1 MTDVESKLRRLA
13 TDRRAKT
20 KDQTKV
26 QSVDYVALPDD
37 MVYDEPNNYQFL
49 RDFVK
54 FSSVWSPRSPAA
66 SHEAVALHILSAAA
80 AGRVVYDYGGRH
92 RTSLYQFLVA
102 GSTLYAKTTVAN
114 IGKDLLSE
122 AGLGRV
128 VIGRATPQSFF
139 DQCLEKVP
147 NDFDAL
153 SSTDQTRIRERLQN
167 AAQRAW
173 TADEFG
179 AWAASMLREGSH
191 YYEFRSLLLEIY
203 DSPEYVE
210 MSTRTHGTLPAR
222 RPTLS
227 LFALSTYGHVTKI
240 ASAGSPF
247 WRDGLLAR
255 FDFITTADGEEHND
269 AQFPPGQRVFPREL
283 VDGLR
288 RYDAML
294 GHAKVV
300 ISPVTETLNNGK
312 EKTLRQDVEVRPQL
326 PFVVSLSKDVYEAV
340 HRYDCFLRKCIADGL
355 VEDLHA
361 SYGRMPDR
369 ALRIAC
375 LLASYD
381 GRNECELR
389 DWKKA
394 QCIVERRRQC
404 LHWTYER
411 LTDVSGA
418 AEKVSR
424 TDGILRYVGT
434 ERCVSAR
441 DIQTKFRR
449 QFPSGMV
456 ELLRELDALVETGEL
471 HSVEPRKG
479 RRLYAVDAESLPST
493 TGKGT

>member
-1 MTDVESKLRRLA
+1 MTDIETKLQRLA
-13 TDRRAKT
+13 LTRRAKPT
-20 KDQTKV
+20 DQTNV
-26 QSVDYVALPDD
+26 ERIDYVALPDD
-37 MVYDEPNNYQFL
+37 MVYDEPHDYDFL

-54 FSSVWSPRSPAA
+54 FSSKWSPRSPAA

-102 GSTLYAKTTVAN
+102 PSTLYAKTTVAN
-114 IGKDLLSE
+114 IGRDLLSE
-122 AGLGRV
+122 AGLRRV
-128 VIGRATPQSFF
+128 VIGRATPQSYF

-147 NDFDAL
+147 TDFDAM
-153 SSTDQTRIRERLQN
+153 STDDQTRIRERLQN

-179 AWAASMLREGSH
+179 AWAASMLREGSV

-210 MSTRTHGTLPAR
+210 MSTRTHGTLPVR
-222 RPTLS
+222 RPTLA
-227 LFALSTYGHVTKI
+227 LFALSTYAHVAKI

-255 FDFITTADGEEHND
+255 FDFITTTDDEVHND
-269 AQFPPGQRVFPREL
+269 EPFPPGTRVFPREL
-283 VDGLR
+283 VGGLR
-288 RYDAML
+288 NYDAML
-294 GHAKVV
+294 GHADVD
-300 ISPVTETLNNGK
+300 IRPVMETMQNGK
-312 EKTLRQDVEVRPQL
+312 EKMLRMDVEVRPQL
-326 PFVVSLSKDVYEAV
+326 PFVVRLSNDVYTAV
-340 HRYDCFLRKCIADGL
+340 DRYDRFLRRCIADGL

-411 LTDVSGA
+411 LTDRAIST
-418 AEKVSR
+418 ERVSR
-424 TDGILRYVGT
+424 TDALLRYVAT

-441 DIQTKFRR
+441 EIQTKFRR
-449 QFPSGMV
+449 QFPTGIL
-456 ELLRELDALVETGEL
+456 ELTRELDALVAAGEL
-471 HSVEPRKG
+471 HSVEGKRG
-479 RRLYAVDAESLPST
+479 RRLYAIDAGSLTSYD
-493 TGKGT
+493 GKGT